1 MDKLGF
7 GADNAAQVMVDEQ
20 VLTLCEPYVPF
31 DVAGIYPN
39 PKTLINS
46 GKNNTILGSGLVKY
60 RTPYAR
66 YLYYHPE
73 FDYQGAPMRGAYWA
87 DRAMQDGGK
96 AKVVAALKEFVGR
109 RSKSR

>member
-20 VLTLCEPYVPF
+20 VITLCEPYVPF
-31 DVAGIYPN
+31 DKGVL
-39 PKTLINS
+39 KDS
-46 GKNNTILGSGLVKY
+46 GKRSTVIGSGFVKY
-60 RTPYAR
+60 RGPQAR

-73 FDYQGAPMRGAYWA
+73 FDYQGAPMRGAFWA

-96 AKVVAALKEFVGR
+96 AKVVAALKEFVR
-109 RSKSR
+109 QRSKNR